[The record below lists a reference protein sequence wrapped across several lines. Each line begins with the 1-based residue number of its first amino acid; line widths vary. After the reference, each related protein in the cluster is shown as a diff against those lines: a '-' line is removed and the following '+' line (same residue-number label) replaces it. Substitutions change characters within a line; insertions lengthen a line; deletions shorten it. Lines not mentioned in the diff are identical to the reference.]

1 MNDILL
7 KLLMLNII
15 LIIINII
22 TILFVMLKIGIIKT
36 RYKNKKLYDN
46 IDNLY
51 KSFRLLFILLNI
63 LTILGF
69 TMIGVSVIILII
81 YR

>member
-7 KLLMLNII
+7 KLLMLIII

-46 IDNLY
+46 LY
-51 KSFRLLFILLNI
+51 KSFKLLFILLNI

-69 TMIGVSVIILII
+69 IMIGLSVIILIT
-81 YR
+81 

>member
-1 MNDILL
+1 MNDIFL
-7 KLLMLNII
+7 KLLMSNII

-22 TILFVMLKIGIIKT
+22 TILFVMFRIGIIKT

-51 KSFRLLFILLNI
+51 KSFKLIFILLNI
-63 LTILGF
+63 LAILGF
-69 TMIGVSVIILII
+69 ILIGLSVIILIS
-81 YR
+81 

>member
-1 MNDILL
+1 MNNIFL
-7 KLLMLNII
+7 KLLMLIMI
-15 LIIINII
+15 LIVLNII
-22 TILFVMLKIGIIKT
+22 TILFVMFKIGIIKT

-63 LTILGF
+63 LTIFGF
-69 TMIGVSVIILII
+69 ILIGLSVIILIT
-81 YR
+81 